1 MAKKKGK
8 KGKKGKKIS
17 FGPKGQ
23 VKLVKKPNKT
33 QKFISKISKD
43 GKISKKEGQKAAKKG
58 ISLSKI
64 QNRNIGDYRQAL
76 RDFEDKDY
84 RNPAAMRPTFKPLK
98 IKGGAQSADFA
109 RMMSEYQKSAGG
121 GGKKGGGKKGGG
133 KKVGSPAPGP
143 TNPYQAEIDK
153 IIGGEP
159 DQPVVGEPVSDPYAD
174 AIAALQQTIAGIQM
188 PDYGA
193 ELDAMRAQQ
202 ENYMKELAAQ
212 QAEFERQRELAF
224 RTSQENTARGGML
237 PEFRIGASSPR
248 NMFGT
253 GAFKR
258 KPTTTPAVI
267 AGGIS
272 PITLPQTP
280 LINNINGYDGMN
292 YLFKS

>member
-8 KGKKGKKIS
+8 KGKQGKKIS

-23 VKLVKKPNKT
+23 VKVGKKPNKT

-64 QNRNIGDYRQAL
+64 QNRNIGDYRQAV
-76 RDFEDKDY
+76 RDFEDRDY
-84 RNPAAMRPTFKPLK
+84 RNPAAMRPTFEPLK
-98 IKGGAQSADFA
+98 IKKGAQSADFA
-109 RMMSEYQKSAGG
+109 RMMSEYQKSFG

-133 KKVGSPAPGP
+133 KKGGSSAPGP

-193 ELDAMRAQQ
+193 ELDAMRAEQ
-202 ENYMKELAAQ
+202 ENYMRELAAQ

-237 PEFRIGASSPR
+237 PEFRIGARSPR

-258 KPTTTPAVI
+258 TPTTTPAVI
-267 AGGIS
+267 AGGIA

-280 LINNINGYDGMN
+280 PPRSINDYNDMHYM
-292 YLFKS
+292 FKS

>member
-8 KGKKGKKIS
+8 KGTKIS

-23 VKLVKKPNKT
+23 IKAGKKPNKT

-43 GKISKKEGQKAAKKG
+43 GKISKKEGEKAAKKG

-64 QNRNIGDYRQAL
+64 QNRNIGDYREAKRSYERTPTERRLSQG
-76 RDFEDKDY
+76 
-84 RNPAAMRPTFKPLK
+84 PTFEPLK
-98 IKGGAQSADFA
+98 IKKGAQSADFA
-109 RMMSEYQKSAGG
+109 RMMSEYQKSFG
-121 GGKKGGGKKGGG
+121 GGKKGGGKKGG
-133 KKVGSPAPGP
+133 SSAPGP

-174 AIAALQQTIAGIQM
+174 AIAALQQTIAGMQM
-188 PDYGA
+188 PDYSA
-193 ELDAMRAQQ
+193 EIADMKTQQ
-202 ENYMKELAAQ
+202 ENYMRELAAQ

-237 PEFRIGASSPR
+237 PEFRIGARSPR

-272 PITLPQTP
+272 PITLPRTP
-280 LINNINGYDGMN
+280 LINNINDYDGMN
-292 YLFKS
+292 YLFKF